1 MARGRDEVT
10 IKDVARVAGLG
21 LGTVSRVLNNKPH
34 VNEKSRKRVLAAIE
48 QLGYSPDLVARSMR
62 AGESKTLA
70 FVVRD
75 FTGAILSAL
84 ADAVQGE
91 IDPLGFSLFVAS
103 SYHDPERE
111 LALIRRFKARRV
123 DGLIIATSS
132 EADPAVLSEFADGSM
147 PLVLLDR
154 ELPEALDAVQVD
166 HAGGA
171 AQAVDHL
178 VSLGHRRIA
187 LISGEPDVFPTTER
201 VRGYRE
207 ALARHGIR
215 HRPALCR
222 VGSFSVDFAYQ
233 QAFALLGSKQR
244 PTAIVAGGT
253 AMLPGVLRAAQE
265 LELVIPRDV
274 SVVGGADGDLA
285 RYSTPPLTVVTWDY
299 AELGRTAGRFLANRL
314 EDPDGPRQRR
324 LFPTR
329 LVPRQSC
336 APPPDDP

>member
-1 MARGRDEVT
+1 MT

-21 LGTVSRVLNNKPH
+21 LGTVSRVLNNRPH

-48 QLGYSPDLVARSMR
+48 ELGYSPDLVARSMR

-84 ADAVQGE
+84 ADAVQSE

-103 SYHDPERE
+103 SYHDPDRE
-111 LALIRRFKARRV
+111 LALVRRFKARRV

-132 EADPAVLSEFADGSM
+132 EVDPAALSEFADGSM

-154 ELPEALDAVQVD
+154 ELPDAFDAVQAD
-166 HAGGA
+166 HADGVR
-171 AQAVDHL
+171 QAVDHL
-178 VSLGHRRIA
+178 VGLGHRRIG

-207 ALARHGIR
+207 ALAQHGLR

-222 VGSFSVDFAYQ
+222 VGSFSVEFAHE
-233 QAFALLGSKQR
+233 QATALLKLKPR
-244 PTAIVAGGT
+244 PTAIIAGGT

-265 LELVIPRDV
+265 LGLVIPRDL
-274 SVVGGADGDLA
+274 SLVGGADGDLA
-285 RYSTPPLTVVTWDY
+285 RFSTPPLTVVGWDY

-324 LFPTR
+324 RFPTK
-329 LVPRQSC
+329 LILRQSC
-336 APPPDDP
+336 APPPADL